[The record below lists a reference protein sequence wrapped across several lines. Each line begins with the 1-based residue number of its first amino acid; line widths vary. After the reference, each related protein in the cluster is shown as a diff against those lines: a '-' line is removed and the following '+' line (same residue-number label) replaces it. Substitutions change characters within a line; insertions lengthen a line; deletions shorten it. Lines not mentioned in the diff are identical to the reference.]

1 MLIQWVHFRDLRF
14 GGEHKSSKYVQY
26 VLVKIALK
34 VERTMN
40 VLRSQTYMARTGTC
54 TYLGLFSWH
63 ACTYLGL
70 FSWPVHACTYLGM
83 CTFLS
88 FICRNART
96 NVPLSTA
103 RTSSPFVYPRI
114 IRQILKASKCIS
126 KSKLTTHMF

>member
-1 MLIQWVHFRDLRF
+1 M
-14 GGEHKSSKYVQY
+14 GGKHKSSKYVQY

-70 FSWPVHACTYLGM
+70 FSWACMHVPRYVH
-83 CTFLS
+83 
-88 FICRNART
+88 IQEN
-96 NVPLSTA
+96 
-103 RTSSPFVYPRI
+103 SPFSIVNFYNI
-114 IRQILKASKCIS
+114 
-126 KSKLTTHMF
+126 